1 MTSPTNPR
9 TTVAPFISEADWLE
23 RRKQDITS
31 TESSALFGMSP
42 YATNFEIW
50 HQKKS
55 GNPGEFKPNERMS
68 WGNRFEAAIAH
79 GIAEEQGWTIE
90 PLKDYWRIPELRIGS
105 SFDYAITNLGEPV
118 HLEIK
123 NVDYFAFKQ
132 GWIKHDDGTL
142 EAPEVIEMQVQHQ
155 MLVSGFKRSFIGALV
170 GGNQGIVIERQ
181 RDEPVI
187 TAIRSKIA
195 EFWASIEHNI
205 QPPAIMPEDADAVIA
220 LNQYARPGK
229 ILDASNTPQITDL
242 VQQWRDASRTEKQA
256 GETAKVLKAQLME
269 LTGDSEKILGNGFH
283 ITATMRADSP
293 ATVITEDMVGSTYGG
308 RKGYR
313 NFLYYKR
320 DKKGE

>member
-1 MTSPTNPR
+1 MTSPINPR
-9 TTVAPFISEADWLE
+9 TTVATFVSESDWLE
-23 RRKQDITS
+23 RRKLDITS

-55 GNPGEFKPNERMS
+55 GNSGEFKTNERMS

-79 GIAEEQGWTIE
+79 GIAEEQGWEIE
-90 PLKDYWRIPELRIGS
+90 PLKDYWRIPSLRIGS
-105 SFDYAITNLGEPV
+105 SFDYVITNLGEPV

-132 GWIKHDDGTL
+132 GWIKHEDGTL
-142 EAPEVIEMQVQHQ
+142 EAPEHIEMQVQHQ
-155 MLVSGFKRSFIGALV
+155 MLVSGFKRSYIGALV
-170 GGNQGIVIERQ
+170 GGNQGIVIERL

-187 TAIRSKIA
+187 SAIQARIA
-195 EFWASIEHNI
+195 EFWASIESNTA
-205 QPPAIMPEDADAVIA
+205 PPAIMPEDADAVIA

-229 ILDASNTPQITDL
+229 VLDASNDASLTDL
-242 VQQWRDASRTEKQA
+242 VEQFRAAKKQEKEA
-256 GETAKVLKAQLME
+256 DETANVLKAQILE
-269 LTGDSEKILGNGFH
+269 LIGDSEKVLGAGYSL
-283 ITATMRADSP
+283 TCTMRADTP
-293 ATVITEDMVGSTYGG
+293 ATLITPEMVGSSYGG